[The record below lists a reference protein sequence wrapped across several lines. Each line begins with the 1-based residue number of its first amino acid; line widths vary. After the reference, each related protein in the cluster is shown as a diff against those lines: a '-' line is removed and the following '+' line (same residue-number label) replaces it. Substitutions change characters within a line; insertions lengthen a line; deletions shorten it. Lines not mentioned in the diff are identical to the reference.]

1 METETF
7 LQVASQVEQQVN
19 ESKSYVNWTSLR

>member
-7 LQVASQVEQQVN
+7 LQVASQVERQVN